1 MSSRISL
8 KHPTNEA
15 SVKRAIINY
24 LLYRGALVIVI
35 NSGAVQ
41 PKDNGGSR
49 YIAFNRW
56 QVLGLDSQ
64 TAGVADI
71 LALIPPSEG
80 YILEK
85 QFGRLLVV
93 ECKAPG
99 RRHNTTEA
107 QRQFMAEAEARGAVV
122 CVATCIEDVERAL
135 EGVGG

>member
-1 MSSRISL
+1 VSE
-8 KHPTNEA
+8 NQVVA
-15 SVKRAIINY
+15 SIVEY
-24 LLYRGALVIVI
+24 LLYRGALVLRI

-41 PKDNGGSR
+41 PRDNGGSR

-71 LALIPPSEG
+71 LALAS
-80 YILEK
+80 
-85 QFGRLLVV
+85 GRLLVV

-107 QRQFMAEAEARGAVV
+107 QRRFLAECAARGAV
-122 CVATCIEDVERAL
+122 CCIAEGVEDVERAL
-135 EGVGG
+135 EGVMR